1 MLENDDG
8 KKDQPPPPQEEEKGA
23 MQARAQAESEV
34 VTQQSDATPIPLW
47 SGYGRFS
54 TVMGRC
60 SKAEF
65 AEEFYARNTLMQD
78 YKLAQYNLDAYQKCH
93 IAHQCRRLACNCL
106 YWRNRTVAAGLRVH
120 SLSKNQL
127 EEAN

>member
-1 MLENDDG
+1 MSGNKDE
-8 KKDQPPPPQEEEKGA
+8 KKDQLPPPQEEEKGV
-23 MQARAQAESEV
+23 MQAEAQAEEEN
-34 VTQQSDATPIPLW
+34 TNQQGDTTPVPPW
-47 SGYGRFS
+47 TGYDRFS
-54 TVMGRC
+54 TVCGRR

-65 AEEFYARNTLMQD
+65 AEEFYARNALVQN

-93 IAHQCRRLACNCL
+93 IAHQRRRLACNSL
-106 YWRNRTVAAGLRVH
+106 YWRNWTTAAGLRVH